1 MTTAAV
7 SSSEPD
13 TNKQPLPVPATEK
26 RLSRPTPQPRATR
39 AKRPRDKKPSVAEQ
53 RREVEATRALARTT
67 PAKPPLQLGTLL
79 IGAGIG
85 AALTLS
91 VVVVGGR
98 GGRHSALGAAIT
110 KSVTYAIARTS
121 SPGSLV
127 NLLAR
132 AVGSALA

>member
-1 MTTAAV
+1 MTTAAL

-13 TNKQPLPVPATEK
+13 TNEQRPVPAIEK
-26 RLSRPTPQPRATR
+26 RLSRPTPQPRA
-39 AKRPRDKKPSVAEQ
+39 KRPRAKKASAEQ
-53 RREVEATRALARTT
+53 RREVERSRARALTT
-67 PAKPPLQLGTLL
+67 PKPPVQLGTLM

-85 AALTLS
+85 SAITLS
-91 VVVVGGR
+91 VVVLGSR

-110 KSVTYAIARTS
+110 KSVTYVIARTS